1 MICRDTAA
9 MAFVHVVANQ
19 KGGVGKTT
27 VAVNLAAVLADTMGR
42 SAATAPVLGVSVD
55 PQASMLKWANR
66 VENLPFDF
74 AQCDDDPSALESLRE
89 LEKYRHIVVD
99 TPGSLNQREILEV
112 VLRQAD
118 LVIVPVEPEGMSFDP
133 AAETIETL
141 IAPLGLS
148 YRVLINNWDP
158 RDTPADLVQ
167 TREYLEA
174 MGFPVFNTVI
184 RHYKLHSRASADG
197 MTVVQYPTDQRSM
210 QARQDFFKL
219 ALEVTGSLMGGASK
233 HAVVEA

>member
-1 MICRDTAA
+1 
-9 MAFVHVVANQ
+9 MADR
-19 KGGVGKTT
+19 
-27 VAVNLAAVLADTMGR
+27 LAEL
-42 SAATAPVLGVSVD
+42 VD
-55 PQASMLKWANR
+55 VQL
-66 VENLPFDF
+66 
-74 AQCDDDPSALESLRE
+74 
-89 LEKYRHIVVD
+89 
-99 TPGSLNQREILEV
+99 
-112 VLRQAD
+112 
-118 LVIVPVEPEGMSFDP
+118 
-133 AAETIETL
+133 
-141 IAPLGLS
+141 APLGLS